1 MYVTENPSKNK
12 LKMRRASRRMSL
24 FTADLRKL
32 RLKEDVEAED
42 GKDEEQEMNDDE
54 GNLEIPKRN
63 RKSSVLFKELYHN
76 S

>member
-1 MYVTENPSKNK
+1 
-12 LKMRRASRRMSL
+12 MSL

-42 GKDEEQEMNDDE
+42 GTEMTDDE
-54 GNLEIPKRN
+54 GNLEIPERD
-63 RKSSVLFKELYHN
+63 RKSSVLFKELYQN